1 MYRKL
6 SLVRRKAKEL
16 NIKGKIENSD
26 KVNKRFMIT
35 LDDNSVIHFGL
46 WPYKGRGAF
55 IDHHDEKIKSAWQAR
70 HTKIMLKDGSPAY
83 LNIYSPNYYNWH
95 LLW

>member
-6 SLVRRKAKEL
+6 SVVKRIAKEL
-16 NIKGKIENSD
+16 GIKGKLEVSN
-26 KVNKRFMIT
+26 KTNKRFMIT
-35 LDDNSVIHFGL
+35 LDDNSVIHFGQWL
-46 WPYKGRGAF
+46 YKGRGTF

-70 HTKIMLKDGSPAY
+70 HSRVMKDGSPAY
-83 LNIYSPNYYNWH
+83 LNIYSPSYYSWN

>member
-1 MYRKL
+1 MYHKL
-6 SLVRRKAKEL
+6 SVVKRIAKEL

-35 LDDNSVIHFGL
+35 LDNGDVIHFGL
-46 WPYKGRGAF
+46 WPYKGRGAY
-55 IDHHDEKIKSAWQAR
+55 IDHKDEKIKSAWQAR
-70 HTKIMLKDGSPAY
+70 HSKIMLNNEPAY
-83 LNIYSPNYYNWH
+83 LNIYSPEYYSWH

>member
-6 SLVRRKAKEL
+6 SLVKRIAKEL
-16 NIKGKIENSD
+16 TIKGKIEVSD

-35 LDDNSVIHFGL
+35 LLDGTIIHFGL
-46 WPYKGRGAF
+46 WPYKGRGAY
-55 IDHHDEKIKSAWQAR
+55 IDHHDDKLKSAWKAR
-70 HTKIMLKDGSPAY
+70 HSKIMLNNEPAY
-83 LNIYSPNYYNWH
+83 LNIYSPEYYSYH

>member
-1 MYRKL
+1 MYHKL
-6 SLVRRKAKEL
+6 SVVKRIAKEL
-16 NIKGKIENSD
+16 NINGKIEVSN

-46 WPYKGRGAF
+46 WPYKGRGAY
-55 IDHHDEKIKSAWQAR
+55 IDHKDDKLKSAWKAR
-70 HTKIMLKDGSPAY
+70 HSKIMKDGEPAY
-83 LNIYSPNYYNWH
+83 LNIYSPEYYNWH

>member
-6 SLVRRKAKEL
+6 SVVKRKAKEL

-26 KVNKRFMIT
+26 KTNKRFMIT
-35 LDDNSVIHFGL
+35 LDNGDVIHFGL
-46 WPYKGRGAF
+46 WPYKGRGAY
-55 IDHHDEKIKSAWQAR
+55 IDHKDEKIKSAWQAR
-70 HTKIMLKDGSPAY
+70 HSKIMKDGEPAY
-83 LNIYSPNYYNWH
+83 LNIYSPNYYNWN

>member
-6 SLVRRKAKEL
+6 SVVKRLAKDL
-16 NIKGKIENSD
+16 SIKGTLEISNNK
-26 KVNKRFMIT
+26 NKRFMIT
-35 LDDNSVIHFGL
+35 LDDNSIIHFGQY
-46 WPYKGRGAF
+46 PYKGRGAF

-70 HTKIMLKDGSPAY
+70 HSKVMLNNKPAY
-83 LNIYSPNYYNWH
+83 LNPKSPNYYNWH